1 MSKKRCN
8 GEGSIQK
15 RKDGRWECSIMFG
28 FQKDGRRRRKS
39 FYGRTR
45 KEALDKMHDFKQ
57 KLEAGLI
64 TLDERPLVQPDIL
77 FSQWADTWYEGHKDS
92 ISKTTQQSYKYTLA
106 TLKEKIGD
114 RPVNTIKAMDIED
127 LLRDLRKEGKSDSY
141 VAKARGMLFQI
152 MNKAE
157 ANELIRRNPVAC
169 AEKMRA
175 NKPMEAKEAF
185 TAEEV
190 KKLMQELPHDKYG
203 DSIRL
208 MLGTGIRMQELLAL
222 EPRLIE
228 EDGSVIHIR
237 QAVKTVSGKVEIG
250 PPKSRDSLRDVPI
263 PEGMRSMVMS
273 LRATE
278 DTYIFQSPNK
288 EQPFDPK
295 HYRDKFKQYISDV
308 AGVRVLTPHSCRHTY
323 VSQMQ
328 ALGVDL
334 ATIQSMVGHA
344 DLDMTQ
350 HYLHVQSPI
359 KQKAVEAFNEA
370 FLENH
375 PHSSQI
381 PVGP

>member
-1 MSKKRCN
+1 MTNADIERMPYTLNAQQVAEILGIAKNSAYTLMHSEGFPTIHIGRRLVVPKEKLLQWMDDQAKKRCN
-8 GEGSIQK
+8 GEGSINK

-64 TLDERPLVQPDIL
+64 TLDERPLVQPNIL

-127 LLRDLRKEGKSDSY
+127 LLRELRKEGKSDSY

-152 MNKAE
+152 MKKAE

-169 AEKMRA
+169 AEKMKA

-190 KKLMQELPHDKYG
+190 KRMMEGLPHDKYG

-208 MLGTGIRMQELLAL
+208 MLGTGIRMQELCAAQRTSSFSNRRRRSSPSI
-222 EPRLIE
+222 PRCT
-228 EDGSVIHIR
+228 GR
-237 QAVKTVSGKVEIG
+237 N
-250 PPKSRDSLRDVPI
+250 SR
-263 PEGMRSMVMS
+263 
-273 LRATE
+273 T
-278 DTYIFQSPNK
+278 
-288 EQPFDPK
+288 
-295 HYRDKFKQYISDV
+295 ISRPWAMFV
-308 AGVRVLTPHSCRHTY
+308 C
-323 VSQMQ
+323 
-328 ALGVDL
+328 
-334 ATIQSMVGHA
+334 
-344 DLDMTQ
+344 
-350 HYLHVQSPI
+350 
-359 KQKAVEAFNEA
+359 
-370 FLENH
+370 
-375 PHSSQI
+375 
-381 PVGP
+381 

>member
-1 MSKKRCN
+1 M
-8 GEGSIQK
+8 
-15 RKDGRWECSIMFG
+15 
-28 FQKDGRRRRKS
+28 
-39 FYGRTR
+39 
-45 KEALDKMHDFKQ
+45 
-57 KLEAGLI
+57 
-64 TLDERPLVQPDIL
+64 
-77 FSQWADTWYEGHKDS
+77 
-92 ISKTTQQSYKYTLA
+92 
-106 TLKEKIGD
+106 
-114 RPVNTIKAMDIED
+114 
-127 LLRDLRKEGKSDSY
+127 LRAFRKEGKSDSY

-185 TAEEV
+185 TADEV
-190 KKLMQELPHDKYG
+190 KRLMQELPHDKFG

-237 QAVKTVSGKVEIG
+237 QAVKTVAGRVEIG
-250 PPKSRDSLRDVPI
+250 EPKSRDSVRDVPI
-263 PEGMRSMVMS
+263 PQGLRGMVIGLRS
-273 LRATE
+273 TE
-278 DTYIFQSPNK
+278 DKYIIQSPSR

-295 HYRDKFKQYISDV
+295 HYRDKFKEYV
-308 AGVRVLTPHSCRHTY
+308 AAIPEVRVLAPHSYRHTF

-350 HYLHVQSPI
+350 HYLHVQSPV
-359 KQKAVEAFNEA
+359 KQKAVDVFDQAFCLPEA
-370 FLENH
+370 
-375 PHSSQI
+375 HSGQI
-381 PVGP
+381 PVRP

>member
-1 MSKKRCN
+1 MSKKRCH
-8 GEGSIQK
+8 GEGNITK
-15 RKDGRWECSIMFG
+15 RKDGRWECTVMIG

-45 KEALDKMHDFKQ
+45 REALEKMRDFKQ
-57 KLEAGLI
+57 KLADGLI
-64 TLDERPLVQPDIL
+64 SVDDKPSIQPTIL
-77 FSQWADTWYEGHKDS
+77 FSEWADTWFEGHKDN
-92 ISKTTQQSYKYTLA
+92 ISRSTQHSYKYTLVK
-106 TLKEKIGD
+106 LKEQLGD
-114 RPVNTIKAMDIED
+114 KPLNTIKAMDIED
-127 LLRDLRKEGKSDSY
+127 VLRAFRKEGKSDSY

-152 MNKAE
+152 MKKAE
-157 ANELIRRNPVAC
+157 ANELINRNPVAC

-175 NKPMEAKEAF
+175 SKPMGAKEAF

-190 KKLMQELPHDKYG
+190 TLLMQELPHDKLG

-228 EDGSVIHIR
+228 PDGSVIHIR
-237 QAVKTVSGKVEIG
+237 QAVKTVGGRVEIG
-250 PPKSRDSLRDVPI
+250 EPKSRDSRRDVPV
-263 PEGMRSMVMS
+263 PQGLRSMVVR
-273 LRATE
+273 LRNTE
-278 DTYIFQSPNK
+278 DKYIFQSPNR

-295 HYRDKFKQYISDV
+295 HYRDKFKEYV
-308 AGVRVLTPHSCRHTY
+308 RAVEGVRELTPHSCRHTY

-350 HYLHVQSPI
+350 HYLHVQSPV
-359 KQKAVEAFNEA
+359 KQKAVDVFDQAFCSKK
-370 FLENH
+370 

-381 PVGP
+381 PVRP